1 MDTARPLIIIAGPTA
16 SGKTDLAIELA
27 KKYDGEII
35 CADSRTV
42 YKEMDI
48 ATAKPTSE
56 QKTSVA
62 HHGLD
67 LVAPSQKFSAAE
79 FKKYAQQKVKEIQGR
94 SKIPFIVGGSG
105 LYIDGVAYDYQFAP
119 KADASLREALSSM
132 SLPELR
138 SKAASLGIKEGDV
151 NFKNPRHLARTIER
165 DGKVP
170 SKGRLR
176 GDTLY
181 LGLKIDKEI
190 LQRRLENRVDNMIK
204 LGLLYEVKIL
214 INKYG
219 PEAPGLLAPG
229 YKAFAAYINGECS
242 LEEAKIKFVKFD
254 KALAKRQMTWFRRNK
269 DIVWIENKR
278 QAEQTIKDFLAKFDT
293 IAA

>member
-56 QKTSVA
+56 QRGSVA

-67 LVAPSQKFSAAE
+67 LIAPNQKFSAAE

-105 LYIDGVAYDYQFAP
+105 LYIDGVAYDYQFAAKP
-119 KADASLREALSSM
+119 DVALRKVLSDM
-132 SLPELR
+132 SLPEIQ
-138 SKAASLGIKEGDV
+138 SKAVSLGIKEDAV
-151 NFKNPRHLARTIER
+151 NFKNPRHLARAIER
-165 DGKVP
+165 GGEAP
-170 SKGRLR
+170 SKGNFR
-176 GDTLY
+176 GNTLY

-190 LQRRLENRVDNMIK
+190 LQHRLESRVDNMIK
-204 LGLLYEVKIL
+204 LGLLHEVKIL

-219 PEAPGLLAPG
+219 PDAPGLLAPG
-229 YKAFAAYINGECS
+229 YKAFTAYINGEYDIDG
-242 LEEAKIKFVKFD
+242 AKRQFVRFD
-254 KALAKRQMTWFRRNK
+254 KALAKRQMTWFSRSK